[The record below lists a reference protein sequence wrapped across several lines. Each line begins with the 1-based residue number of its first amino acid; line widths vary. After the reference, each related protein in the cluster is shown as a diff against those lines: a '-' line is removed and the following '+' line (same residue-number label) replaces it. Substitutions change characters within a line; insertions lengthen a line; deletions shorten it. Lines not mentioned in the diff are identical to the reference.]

1 MTEQELLEQ
10 IKELRLLICNKKEE
24 LLQSDYQAIKFAEG
38 VMSADEFAPIK
49 AKRQE
54 ARAAINEAELE
65 LASLKEQ
72 RRALKAK

>member
-1 MTEQELLEQ
+1 MNEQELLEQ
-10 IKELRLLICNKKEE
+10 IKELRSLIREKKDE
-24 LLQSDYQAIKFAEG
+24 LFKSDYQAIKFAEG
-38 VMSADEFAPIK
+38 VMSAEEFAPIK

-54 ARAAINEAELE
+54 ARAAINEAEIE